1 MKSKTKTRDARP
13 KTPDQILHELAIERP
28 DEIDIE
34 VIAQYLG
41 ATIYYKP
48 LKGCEARIVG
58 YGDRAIIAVNST
70 SSWARQRFSAG
81 HELGHWVHDRGRV
94 SFTCDSAQI
103 NREWSANNAETRA
116 NRFASDLLL
125 PLNLFVPLA
134 QRRPP
139 TLETTRSL
147 STSFETSLTA
157 TAIRLVEHG
166 SYPCMIVCHSP
177 DRRVWFSRGADVPKA
192 IWPRDGPGKGTL
204 AYELLH
210 NDQPMVNAEA
220 IDTYADEWLTT
231 EGSDGYSIH
240 EESILIAD
248 GLTLSL
254 LWWKDEQQLI
264 DLEDEM
270 ERRSSR
276 RSDGRED

>member
-1 MKSKTKTRDARP
+1 MKSKTKTRDSRL

-166 SYPCMIVCHSP
+166 SYPCMIVSHSP
-177 DRRVWFSRGADVPKA
+177 DRRVWFSRGADLPTA
-192 IWPRDGPGKGTL
+192 IWPRDRPGKGTL

-248 GLTLSL
+248 DLTLSL